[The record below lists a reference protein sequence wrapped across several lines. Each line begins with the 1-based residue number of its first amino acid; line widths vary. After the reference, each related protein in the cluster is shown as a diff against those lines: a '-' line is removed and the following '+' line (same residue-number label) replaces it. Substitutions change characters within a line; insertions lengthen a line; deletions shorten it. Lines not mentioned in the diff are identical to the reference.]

1 LDRFLNLVSII
12 LGRVDKTSVN
22 LVSIVLGGVGLFVV
36 LMKFNVPE
44 LNLTYLGTNPFAIKR
59 DAIESVMTWLFTGLT
74 LVGLLI
80 QVGAAIWGDRLPERV
95 HALRVYVA
103 LFVVTLMV
111 AVVLVLLLNSLG
123 NWLAR
128 ARWLPQ
134 AVENQNDVY
143 RSARFVIE
151 HDGWRDDQLA
161 VKATLPDPEHYRR
174 GNFETA
180 ARQVEQIEKLL
191 DIPVRT
197 TDLKVRLD
205 ALKPFFE
212 RHQRGAR

>member
-1 LDRFLNLVSII
+1 MSAAERARGVVTASAGNH
-12 LGRVDKTSVN
+12 GQ
-22 LVSIVLGGVGLFVV
+22 GVGLAASRLGVSATVV
-36 LMKFNVPE
+36 VPE
-44 LNLTYLGTNPFAIKR
+44 LCPPIKR